1 MSLAIAL
8 LVFFFFRS
16 TAKIRAKN
24 EEPRGEPAGAT
35 A

>member
-1 MSLAIAL
+1 MSFAIAL

-16 TAKIRAKN
+16 TAKIQAK
-24 EEPRGEPAGAT
+24 EEQPQGATAGAT